1 MDFNDTP
8 EEAAFRA
15 EAAAWLKDN
24 VPTQD
29 ELAGL
34 DDIAAA
40 KLWQKRKYDAGWAC
54 IRWEKKYG
62 GREAGRSK
70 VQHSGWGICD
80 RPGNGRT
87 YPHDLG

>member
-1 MDFNDTP
+1 MSGTQFLLRTLRWILTTHK

-24 VPTQD
+24 VPSAD

-40 KLWQKRKYDAGWAC
+40 KLWQKA
-54 IRWEKKYG
+54 
-62 GREAGRSK
+62 
-70 VQHSGWGICD
+70 
-80 RPGNGRT
+80 
-87 YPHDLG
+87 